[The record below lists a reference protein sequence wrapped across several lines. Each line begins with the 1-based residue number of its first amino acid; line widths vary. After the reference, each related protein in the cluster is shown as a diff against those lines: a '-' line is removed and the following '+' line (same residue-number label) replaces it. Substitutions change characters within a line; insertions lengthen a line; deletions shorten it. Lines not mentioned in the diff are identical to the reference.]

1 VQLFATR
8 EIAHFLLYFGGRDMR
23 IILDTEKKTITV
35 PWNYAQKLDEM
46 NRIVAA
52 AGGTDAKKWDFKNYI
67 SEAWEY
73 AIEHS
78 DTCLKVADKP
88 AKKK

>member
-1 VQLFATR
+1 
-8 EIAHFLLYFGGRDMR
+8 MR
-23 IILDTEKKTITV
+23 IILDTDKKTITV

-67 SEAWEY
+67 SEAWDY

-88 AKKK
+88 KKNTDKK